1 MVPALIWKR
10 GIATTID
17 FHLLAGVCAIGA
29 LAGGPSFRG
38 RDLVVVTVAI
48 YAAISVMQALWG
60 RTPGKLLCGLVVVSR
75 SGGRP
80 SWWASFT
87 CNTWLLFGV
96 VPVVGGVVEVLV
108 VGALLIT
115 MHRDPAHRGFHDVFS
130 ETATVQG

>member
-75 SGGRP
+75 SRGRP

-87 CNTWLLFGV
+87 RNTWLLF
-96 VPVVGGVVEVLV
+96 GVVEVLV